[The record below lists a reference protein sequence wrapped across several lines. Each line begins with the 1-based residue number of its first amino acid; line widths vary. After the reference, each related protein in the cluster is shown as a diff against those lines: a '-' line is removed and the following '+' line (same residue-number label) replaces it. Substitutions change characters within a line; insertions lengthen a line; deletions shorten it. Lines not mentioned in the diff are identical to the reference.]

1 MTGRKLDKVN
11 RPKSLRKITT
21 KLYLIDTGTQSS
33 TRECFMLLLQ
43 MYLQRRFS
51 TEDKE
56 NKTQTSEKF
65 NIISHEKNENQ
76 IPQCCMTTNLS
87 EWLKLKQNQKGHQHW
102 GQYIETGSLMHCHVK
117 HTFQE
122 SRTSLEVSN
131 ESQIKLNMSPRYC
144 SVIAHLDIIP
154 EKLRPTFT
162 QKLINKY
169 SQPLYHCILDSGKNP
184 EYVNA

>member
-1 MTGRKLDKVN
+1 MLSNDIKLD
-11 RPKSLRKITT
+11 R
-21 KLYLIDTGTQSS
+21 
-33 TRECFMLLLQ
+33 
-43 MYLQRRFS
+43 
-51 TEDKE
+51 
-56 NKTQTSEKF
+56 
-65 NIISHEKNENQ
+65 
-76 IPQCCMTTNLS
+76 
-87 EWLKLKQNQKGHQHW
+87 
-102 GQYIETGSLMHCHVK
+102 SLMHCHVK

-184 EYVNA
+184 EYVNAWIDSGTSVPMKTKSYWWTYNLEKSPENYSACKIWILKGWILENSLCIVVLKWIHIYVHT